1 MKIEYTWSKGSSTLC
16 SNSEVFDCCDMKKD
30 LDFNILHMFENI
42 HANENDFVMGSSNEF
57 SDIDLDARCC
67 I

>member
-1 MKIEYTWSKGSSTLC
+1 
-16 SNSEVFDCCDMKKD
+16 MKKD

-42 HANENDFVMGSSNEF
+42 HANENDFVIGSSNEF
-57 SDIDLDARCC
+57 SDKDLDARCC